1 MSRAGRRMDELELS
15 VGTQGVV
22 GPNPFP
28 KPQEIEELLELGFT
42 RLVLPFNPRQA
53 DLQRERLPDYVRY
66 IRQFR

>member
-1 MSRAGRRMDELELS
+1 MDELDLS

-28 KPQEIEELLELGFT
+28 EPREIEELLELGFT
-42 RLVLPFNPRQA
+42 RLVLPFNPRTR
-53 DLQRERLPDYVRY
+53 DGQRERLPDYVRY